1 MTKVDIFLLD
11 NSSVTIEEISIM
23 KPKTYKELLIRLR
36 KKMKALPEYYEIFI
50 YIDNKEI
57 IINNEDTYKITE
69 DILFIR
75 EFDKNILKQS
85 LFEKGYNKLSDS
97 NKEILEEKYN
107 CNICSILIKKEKP
120 YLCYKCQK
128 IFHEKC
134 LREWDE
140 KCKLQNKILICP
152 NCRNELPLEK
162 WNQKIDYEDKRK
174 EDANFMNEILELKE
188 NETIQNELIRKY
200 ERYIEKT
207 VEIFKHILNEI
218 NSLHDLLKLGKNNEL
233 NNLISEFSLSIN
245 NLMNIGNISTIIN
258 EELKQFKKIFEKN
271 KLCQNNFI
279 NIDDEINDI
288 SKKDIIDNKVDED
301 YENYKDEPKLNPIE
315 ENIKEIKIDNFY
327 NKINLKYFVE
337 FKDNY
342 NIFGEDFVENNKNN
356 ISLIIDGKQK
366 GLVHNCELKEGE
378 NTITLLIKN
387 KLTNL
392 SHMFYMC
399 KYLKDISELKFLDV
413 SEVKDFSYMFYKI
426 LQLSDIQFLE
436 NWNVSNG
443 KNFSYMFS
451 GCSSLSDIKPLL
463 KWNVSNNN
471 NFESMF
477 FGCKL
482 LSDLNPLRN
491 WDVFCCENFSFMFM
505 GCFSLSDVKPLK
517 SWKVSNGNNFSFMF
531 FGCSSLSDIK
541 PLQNWNVSN
550 GKLFSYMFSGCS
562 SLLEVKPAYIWDIS
576 KDKLKDI
583 KKEND
588 NYNN

>member
-1 MTKVDIFLLD
+1 
-11 NSSVTIEEISIM
+11 
-23 KPKTYKELLIRLR
+23 
-36 KKMKALPEYYEIFI
+36 
-50 YIDNKEI
+50 
-57 IINNEDTYKITE
+57 
-69 DILFIR
+69 
-75 EFDKNILKQS
+75 
-85 LFEKGYNKLSDS
+85 
-97 NKEILEEKYN
+97 
-107 CNICSILIKKEKP
+107 
-120 YLCYKCQK
+120 
-128 IFHEKC
+128 
-134 LREWDE
+134 
-140 KCKLQNKILICP
+140 
-152 NCRNELPLEK
+152 
-162 WNQKIDYEDKRK
+162 
-174 EDANFMNEILELKE
+174 MNEILELKE

-233 NNLISEFSLSIN
+233 NNLITQYSLNIN
-245 NLMNIGNISTIIN
+245 NLMNIGDISTIIN
-258 EELKQFKKIFEKN
+258 EELKKFKKIIEKN

-279 NIDDEINDI
+279 NIGNEINDI

-301 YENYKDEPKLNPIE
+301 YKNYKDEPKINPIE

-337 FKDNY
+337 YKGNY

-588 NYNN
+588 NYNE